1 MLLNN
6 NELAAVKDCLKRYIE
21 FNNNGLMSSYK
32 VKQSNLL
39 IMDEKEIDIDY
50 KKMIVLKESKPIYR
64 IIERYSNKTHKMLL
78 PKLERLGVQR
88 MTEKEFNLIKEVIN
102 ERIKL
107 DDIGPAVR
115 LVTLYNRHEL
125 INNRVMERL
134 YNCLRNGIYVT
145 CSMYDELKEME

>member
-39 IMDEKEIDIDY
+39 LMDEKEIDIDY
-50 KKMIVLKESKPIYR
+50 KKMIVLKESEPIYR

-78 PKLERLGVQR
+78 PKLEYLGGV
-88 MTEKEFNLIKEVIN
+88 EN
-102 ERIKL
+102 
-107 DDIGPAVR
+107 D
-115 LVTLYNRHEL
+115 
-125 INNRVMERL
+125 
-134 YNCLRNGIYVT
+134 
-145 CSMYDELKEME
+145 